1 MQAASTCRWLVNRT
15 NTDYVE
21 YVARSA
27 SVSLPLAQVMINRG
41 LKTAD
46 HIHAFLNPSI
56 EKLSDPFDLPDM
68 QKAVG
73 RIRQARQ
80 RHERILV
87 CGDYDAD
94 GVSATA
100 ILMEAFRML
109 GIDADFFI
117 PHRIEHGYG
126 FGPAGIERAKA
137 VGASLIITVDCGI
150 SAFDTVDAARSA
162 GIDVVITDHHEAV
175 PAATDHGSW
184 YRLPAAAAVV
194 NPKLLP
200 DDLQLKGLCGAGVA
214 FKIAQA
220 LFDNRIGDVA
230 HLFDLAAIGT
240 SADVVPL
247 VGDNRIFVREGLN
260 LIRSNQRPGIQAL
273 REAAGLKPDYFKP
286 SFLPYILIPRINA
299 AGRVDDASCVVQL
312 LMTTDRSEAAELA
325 QRLQALNQKRQEIEE
340 SVMAQAMEQLA
351 IREDD
356 CGPIVLAG
364 DGWHP
369 GVLGIVASRLADQ
382 YYRPVLVFSVEDGM
396 AKGSARSI
404 PAFNIHHALGECADL
419 LARFG
424 GHRQAAGLGLAADR
438 LGALQA
444 RLAGIMAETLTQDD
458 FVRVIEIDAAV
469 RISDITFPLIDEL
482 SRMEPFGFGNAEPL
496 FGCRNLEPSK
506 ARIVGNK
513 HLKMYLRQNGRGIDS
528 IGFDFGPYLEMVESA
543 SRIDAAFLPV
553 LNEWEGGRSVQLN
566 LRAIRPS
573 SIT

>member
-1 MQAASTCRWLVNRT
+1 VEGASACRWLVNRT
-15 NTDYVE
+15 NPDYVE

-46 HIHAFLNPSI
+46 HIYAFLNPSV

-80 RHERILV
+80 RHERILI

-100 ILMEAFRML
+100 ILMETFRML

-126 FGPAGIERAKA
+126 FGSAGIERAQA
-137 VGASLIITVDCGI
+137 VGVSLIVTVDCGI
-150 SAFDTVDAARSA
+150 SAFDMVDAARSS
-162 GIDVVITDHHEAV
+162 GIDVIITDHHEAT
-175 PAATDHGSW
+175 PHDGEEGTG

-200 DDLQLKGLCGAGVA
+200 DDVQVKGLCGAGVA
-214 FKIAQA
+214 FKLAQA
-220 LFDNRIGDVA
+220 LFDNRIDDIH

-247 VGDNRIFVREGLN
+247 VGDNRIFVREGLK
-260 LIRSNQRPGIQAL
+260 LIRSGQRLGIQAL

-299 AGRVDDASCVVQL
+299 AGRVDDASCVVSL

-325 QRLQALNQKRQEIEE
+325 QRLQSLNQKRQEIEE
-340 SVMAQAMEQLA
+340 GVMSQALEQLA
-351 IREDD
+351 LRQDD
-356 CGPIVLAG
+356 FGPIVLAG

-382 YYRPVLVFSVEDGM
+382 YYRPVLVFSVDDGM

-404 PAFNIHHALGECADL
+404 PSFNIHQALSDCGDL

-438 LGALQA
+438 LDALQT

-458 FVRVIEIDAAV
+458 FVRMIEIDAAV

-513 HLKMYLRQNGRGIDS
+513 HLKMYLRQNGRGVDS
-528 IGFDFGPYLEMVESA
+528 IGFDFGSYLEMVESVP
-543 SRIDAAFLPV
+543 RIDAAFLPV

-573 SIT
+573 A

>member
-1 MQAASTCRWLVNRT
+1 MQAASTCRWLVNKT
-15 NTDYVE
+15 NPDYVE

-46 HIHAFLNPSI
+46 HIYAFLNPSI

-80 RHERILV
+80 RHERILI

-100 ILMEAFRML
+100 ILMETFRML

-137 VGASLIITVDCGI
+137 VGASLIVTVDCGI
-150 SAFDTVDAARSA
+150 SAFDTVDVARSA
-162 GIDVVITDHHEAV
+162 GIDVIVTDHHEAV
-175 PAATDHGSW
+175 TDDTEQDSH

-200 DDLQLKGLCGAGVA
+200 DDIQLKGLCGAGVA
-214 FKIAQA
+214 FKLAQA
-220 LFDNRIGDVA
+220 LFDNRLDAVA

-260 LIRSNQRPGIQAL
+260 LIRSNQRLGIQAL

-299 AGRVDDASCVVQL
+299 AGRVDDASCVVRL
-312 LMTTDRSEAAELA
+312 LMTLDRSEAAELA
-325 QRLQALNQKRQEIEE
+325 QRLQSLNQKRQEIEE
-340 SVMAQAMEQLA
+340 GVMSQAMEQLA
-351 IREDD
+351 LREDD
-356 CGPIVLAG
+356 FGPIVLAG

-382 YYRPVLVFSVEDGM
+382 YYRPVLVFSVDDGM

-404 PAFNIHHALGECADL
+404 PAFNIHQALSDCGDL

-438 LGALQA
+438 LGALQS
-444 RLAGIMAETLTQDD
+444 RLAGIMGQTLTQDD
-458 FVRVIEIDAAV
+458 FVRMIEIDAAV

-513 HLKMYLRQNGRGIDS
+513 HLKMYLRQNGRGVDS
-528 IGFDFGPYLEMVESA
+528 IGFDFGSYLEMVESA
-543 SRIDAAFLPV
+543 PRIDAAFLPV

-573 SIT
+573 S

>member
-1 MQAASTCRWLVNRT
+1 VQAASTCRWLVNKT
-15 NTDYVE
+15 NPDYVE

-46 HIHAFLNPSI
+46 HIYAFLNPSI

-68 QKAVG
+68 PKAVG
-73 RIRQARQ
+73 RITQARQ
-80 RHERILV
+80 RHERILI

-100 ILMEAFRML
+100 ILMETFRML

-137 VGASLIITVDCGI
+137 VGASLIVTVDCGI

-162 GIDVVITDHHEAV
+162 GIDVIVTDHHEAV
-175 PAATDHGSW
+175 TDDTGQDSR

-200 DDLQLKGLCGAGVA
+200 DDIQLKGLCGAGVA
-214 FKIAQA
+214 FKMAQA
-220 LFDNRIGDVA
+220 LFDNRLDAVA

-299 AGRVDDASCVVQL
+299 AGRVDDASCVVRL

-325 QRLQALNQKRQEIEE
+325 QRLQSLNQKRQEIEE
-340 SVMAQAMEQLA
+340 GVMSQAMEQLA
-351 IREDD
+351 LREDD
-356 CGPIVLAG
+356 FGPIVLAG

-382 YYRPVLVFSVEDGM
+382 YYRPVLVFSVDDGM

-404 PAFNIHHALGECADL
+404 PSFNIHQALSDCGDL

-438 LGALQA
+438 LGALHS
-444 RLAGIMAETLTQDD
+444 RLAGIMAQTLTQDD
-458 FVRVIEIDAAV
+458 FVRMIEIDAAV

-496 FGCRNLEPSK
+496 FGCRNLEPSR

-513 HLKMYLRQNGRGIDS
+513 HLKMYLRQNGRGVDS
-528 IGFDFGPYLEMVESA
+528 IGFDFGSYLEMVESA
-543 SRIDAAFLPV
+543 PRIDAAFLPV

-573 SIT
+573 S